1 MNTCLPNQT
10 IPPVNSLAAT
20 IPAFAQVQTQIPQ
33 STQVSYTN
41 NSQVPIHQVPHLQET
56 LYQDQSGH
64 RPTHRVRPQYQ
75 QRHQP
80 YYVPH
85 NSNQLV
91 HNQNFNYQPL
101 PHFNFPITQPIQT
114 EYTHH
119 NHNTIILGPPL
130 ELIQNILTPIL
141 PPTHLYYPD
150 YYYLKSTEI
159 AEIIRLFITS
169 YIVYLS
175 KIDPVRYRDWRIHA

>member
-20 IPAFAQVQTQIPQ
+20 IPAYAQAQTQIPP

-41 NSQVPIHQVPHLQET
+41 NSQAPIHQIPQLPET
-56 LYQDQSGH
+56 LYQEQSEH

-85 NSNQLV
+85 HDQLV
-91 HNQNFNYQPL
+91 HNQNFHWQPL
-101 PHFNFPITQPIQT
+101 PHYNYPITTPIQT
-114 EYTHH
+114 EYTHP
-119 NHNTIILGPPL
+119 NHHIIILGPPL
-130 ELIQNILTPIL
+130 ELILNILTPIL
-141 PPTHLYYPD
+141 PPTLPYYQD
-150 YYYLKSTEI
+150 YHYLKSTDI
-159 AEIIRLFITS
+159 AEIIRQFITS
-169 YIVYLS
+169 YTVYLS
-175 KIDPVRYRDWRIHA
+175 KIDPVRYRDWRIHV

>member
-20 IPAFAQVQTQIPQ
+20 IPAFAQAQTQIPP

-41 NSQVPIHQVPHLQET
+41 NSQAPIHQVPHLQET
-56 LYQDQSGH
+56 LYPDQSEH
-64 RPTHRVRPQYQ
+64 RPTHRVRPQYH

-85 NSNQLV
+85 NNQLV
-91 HNQNFNYQPL
+91 HNQNFNWQPL

-119 NHNTIILGPPL
+119 NPNTIIFGPPL
-130 ELIQNILTPIL
+130 ELIQSILTPIL

-169 YIVYLS
+169 YIAYLS
-175 KIDPVRYRDWRIHA
+175 KIDPVRYRDWRVHV